1 MGLIFEW
8 NINKAKTNILKH
20 TISFEEAATVFG
32 DNCSLT
38 IDDISHSLYKKRKVT
53 LGLSANNGLLV
64 VVHTCRGERIRII
77 SARKA
82 SKKERKQYEQE
93 A

>member
-64 VVHTCRGERIRII
+64 VVHTCRGEQIHII

-82 SKKERKQYEQE
+82 SKKERKQYELE

>member
-8 NINKAKTNILKH
+8 NINKAKTNKLKH

-32 DNCSLT
+32 DHRSLT
-38 IDDISHSLYKKRKVT
+38 IDDISHSLNEKRKII
-53 LGLSANNGLLV
+53 LGLSVNNCLLV
-64 VVHTCRGERIRII
+64 VIHTYRGERIRII

-93 A
+93 T